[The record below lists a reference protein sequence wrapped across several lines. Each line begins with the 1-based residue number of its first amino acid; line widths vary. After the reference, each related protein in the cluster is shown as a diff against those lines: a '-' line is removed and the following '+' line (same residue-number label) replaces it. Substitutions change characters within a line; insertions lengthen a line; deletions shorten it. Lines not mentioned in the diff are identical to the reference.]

1 MLNCFKK
8 NKPPKEV
15 LVANLDYDK
24 FAAAIVKAQQAAN
37 EESFEKDN
45 TAYFAKTLLQ
55 WAFSAVTI
63 FLVVAFCC
71 GFYMIFTESY
81 SISHRILYGVV
92 ATMFLPCAYITF
104 RMAKDIGR
112 IKDRNYMVSFFSALV
127 AMTALIVA
135 IVKN

>member
-1 MLNCFKK
+1 MGAFDKFKSEISK
-8 NKPPKEV
+8 FINVSDAEYE
-15 LVANLDYDK
+15 DYDPD
-24 FAAAIVKAQQAAN
+24 

-104 RMAKDIGR
+104 RMAKDIGK